1 MVDRPVPVDG
11 MGLPVE
17 NRIIGVELRL
27 VSPTGRFR
35 EEIALVPCDVRYPFN
50 ANRIQAGS
58 WQLNATVHCSGGDAN
73 FPVDAQLP
81 R

>member
-1 MVDRPVPVDG
+1 MPDRPVPVDG
-11 MGLPVE
+11 RGLPVE

-35 EEIALVPCDVRYPFN
+35 EEVALIPCDVRYPYSRNFV
-50 ANRIQAGS
+50 GDP